1 MKTQLLLVR
10 VETVKQIVL
19 NWSLESQGDVFQY
32 TKRFKSAHQAVKA
45 YIEHSEVEYYD
56 RYGQS
61 PSDARQERLQRR
73 LVPVFKNMLK

>member
-1 MKTQLLLVR
+1 MQTLLLRVR

-32 TKRFKSAHQAVKA
+32 TKRFKSAHQAVKS
-45 YIEHSEVEYYD
+45 YMENSEVEYYD

-61 PSDARQERLQRR
+61 PSAARQERLQRR
-73 LVPVFKNMLK
+73 LLPVFKNMLK

>member
-1 MKTQLLLVR
+1 MKTLLLPVR
-10 VETVKQIVL
+10 VETCKQIVL

-32 TKRFKSAHQAVKA
+32 TKRFKSAHQAVKF
-45 YIEHSEVEYYD
+45 YTELSEVEYYD

-73 LVPVFKNMLK
+73 LIPVFKRMLK